1 MGTQNSGLSPRRKIL
16 NLVIFIFC
24 SIVTACVIWVLLFR
38 IKPNL
43 NAPGALGSACMDIV
57 CMCVLLILVLSVT
70 LDKEKMSRT
79 TRLFL
84 CMMLGTKWA
93 LFFDFLTWSADGS
106 LAYGDW
112 TYVFTIA
119 SLCSGSIIGAIF
131 VMYLAS
137 YLEEMYGW
145 KRAWRSAK
153 VCFVCNIIAFF
164 LTVTLA
170 VTHTAFVFVEG
181 HYETGVLYDVITI
194 LPILT
199 LIYMSAYAIAHFK
212 IIGTHDAIAV
222 AVYILIMIVG
232 AVMEAIY
239 GIGTTYVSLTIADV
253 FIFVMLQNRMIDRAK
268 KQKELLAEKVDEE
281 KKNVEKWKKKSNTDE
296 VTGFFNRHAYEA
308 DIEALAKNKLGDE
321 FVYLSM
327 DVNGLK
333 VVNDTLGH
341 DAGDELIVGA
351 SECMKKCFGL
361 YGKLYRTGG
370 DEFTALMNI
379 SNAELDVV
387 KKEFSEATK
396 EWKGRLVDNLTVSC
410 GYVTMDEAK
419 NMNLHQIAVLADKR
433 MYENK
438 TKYYQKRGID
448 RRGQRDAHVALCA
461 LYTKILKINVFEDT
475 YQIVNMDVDEK
486 TQQMGFAPEISTW
499 LINFGTTGQVHPD
512 DLGDY
517 LVKTKLDNIKE
528 HFAGSRAPY
537 RVFYRRMIDGGYKQA
552 MMEIIPASDYKVD
565 AQNLFLYVKN
575 IERED

>member
-1 MGTQNSGLSPRRKIL
+1 MEKRKIL
-16 NLVIFIFC
+16 NTIIFIFC
-24 SIVTACVIWVLLFR
+24 SIVTASVIWVLLFR

-106 LAYGDW
+106 LAYGGW
-112 TYVFTIA
+112 TYAFTIA
-119 SLCSGSIIGAIF
+119 SLCSGSILGAVF
-131 VMYLAS
+131 VLYLAS

-153 VCFVCNIIAFF
+153 ICFVCNIVAFF

-170 VTHTAFVFVEG
+170 VTNTAFVFVDG
-181 HYETGVLYDVITI
+181 HYETGVLYDAITV

-199 LIYMSAYAIAHFK
+199 LIYMSGYAIAHFK
-212 IIGTHDAIAV
+212 IIGMHDAIAV

-239 GIGTTYVSLTIADV
+239 GIGTTYVALTIADV
-253 FIFVMLQNRMIDRAK
+253 FIFVMLQNRMIDKTK
-268 KQKELLAEKVDEE
+268 KQKDLLAEKVDEE

-308 DIEALAKNKLGDE
+308 DIESLAKNKLNDE

-341 DAGDELIVGA
+341 DAGDELIAGA
-351 SECMKKCFGL
+351 GECMKKCFGL

-370 DEFTALMNI
+370 DEFAALMNI
-379 SNAELDVV
+379 SDAELEVV
-387 KKEFSEATK
+387 KKEFSKITQ
-396 EWKGRLVDNLTVSC
+396 EWTGKLVDNLTVSC
-410 GYVTMDEAK
+410 GYVTMAEVK
-419 NMNLHQIAVLADKR
+419 NMNLHQMAVMADKR

-461 LYTKILKINVFEDT
+461 LYTKILKINVLEDT
-475 YQIVNMDVDEK
+475 YQIVNMNVDEK

-499 LINFGTTGQVHPD
+499 MINFGTTGQVHPD

-517 LVKTKLDNIKE
+517 LVKTKLSNIKE
-528 HFAGSRAPY
+528 HFAQTRSPLRI
-537 RVFYRRMIDGGYKQA
+537 FYRRMIDNEYKQV

-575 IERED
+575 IEQED